1 MEKIFP
7 KRLVTTLLALLAIVT
22 MTGQAYAQTH
32 VTGKVTAAADG
43 TPVIGAGVVVLGTMT
58 EADGTYSMMLPKGT
72 TELSVVWI
80 TICTRT

>member
-22 MTGQAYAQTH
+22 MTGQAHAQTH
-32 VTGKVTAAADG
+32 VTGKVTAA
-43 TPVIGAGVVVLGTMT
+43 
-58 EADGTYSMMLPKGT
+58 ADGTYSMMLPKGT

-80 TICTRT
+80 TICT

>member
-22 MTGQAYAQTH
+22 MTGQVYAQTH

-43 TPVIGAGVVVLGTMT
+43 TN
-58 EADGTYSMMLPKGT
+58 SMMLPKGT

-80 TICTRT
+80 TI